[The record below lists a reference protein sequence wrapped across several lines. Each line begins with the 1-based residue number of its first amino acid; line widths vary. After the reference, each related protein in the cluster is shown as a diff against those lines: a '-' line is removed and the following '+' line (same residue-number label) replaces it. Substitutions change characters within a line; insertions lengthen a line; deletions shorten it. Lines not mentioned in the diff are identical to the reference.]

1 MAFYYLVGEGFNI
14 IDGAETTTP
23 TSVDTLFPVANLHSD
38 DQGEVFRF
46 NTPGASDAI
55 KFDLNRLFGGDFET
69 WSTSVVPDDWTDESV
84 GTGAISEE
92 EATGNVNNGQSSL
105 KLDSTGAGNDAVC
118 TQEVEVLSGWVMTFV
133 GSIMGDGS
141 GHATTIVIRNLHT
154 GSYLTSGGVWQ
165 AGAVNFGSETDA
177 SFVQKTAVFTVEPF
191 STSLRHKVT
200 LKITISYVD
209 SNAAGY
215 ADDFYMWPHWD
226 FASIHGHN
234 MGGAITPELHA
245 SGDDFV
251 GDDDEIQTTGFLI
264 KRPSFYDLL
273 AAMETKR
280 YAKFVAAGTNW
291 QAIEI
296 GALVLGQ
303 KKTLAQAQRIPYT
316 IDPRLEQIQVTSMG
330 GHTSKTALAEDES
343 ETLRLN
349 FRLSTTDYE
358 TFRDEIQR
366 RTKQGSSSGVIVS
379 DDINGKVH
387 YGKFGSSFP
396 TRHINSNYYDVSAT
410 FHEDGFVIRAN

>member
-14 IDGAETTTP
+14 IDGAETITP
-23 TSVDTLFPVANLHSD
+23 SSADALFPVTNLFSD

-46 NTPGASDAI
+46 NVAGASDEI
-55 KFDLNRLFGGDFET
+55 KFDLNRLLDGDFET
-69 WSTSVVPDDWTDESV
+69 WSTSAVPDSWTDESV
-84 GTGAISEE
+84 GVGSISEE
-92 EATGNVNNGQSSL
+92 NATGNVNSGQASL
-105 KLDSTGAGNDAVC
+105 KLDAGGPGNEATC
-118 TQEVEVLSGWVMTFV
+118 SQEVEALSGWVMTFS
-133 GSIMGDGS
+133 GYIMGDGS
-141 GHATTIVIRNLHT
+141 NATTIVIRNLQT
-154 GSYLTSGGVWQ
+154 GSYLTSGGAWQ
-165 AGAVNFGSETDA
+165 AAAVNFA
-177 SFVQKTAVFTVEPF
+177 SRTTASHAEQTASFTVEPF
-191 STSLRHKVT
+191 STTLRHKVT
-200 LKITISYVD
+200 LKISVEYGAAA
-209 SNAAGY
+209 NAGY

-234 MGGAITPELHA
+234 MGGTITPELRA
-245 SGDDFV
+245 SDDDFD

-273 AAMETKR
+273 ATMETQR
-280 YAKFVAAGTNW
+280 WAKFVAAGTNFEPG
-291 QAIEI
+291 EI
-296 GALVLGQ
+296 GALILGQ

-330 GHTSKTALAEDES
+330 GHTAKTALAEDES

-349 FRLSTTDYE
+349 FRVATTDYE

-366 RTKQGSSSGVIVS
+366 RTKQGSSAGVIVS
-379 DDINGKVH
+379 DDLNGKVH

-410 FHEDGFVIRAN
+410 FREDGFVIRAN